1 MRALD
6 DHCAVPRVTECLQ
19 HPLQPPHLRVRRL
32 AGAMAQPDDVAPELS
47 PNGSD
52 LDTARPSTNGLRG

>member
-1 MRALD
+1 M
-6 DHCAVPRVTECLQ
+6 ECLQ
-19 HPLQPPHLRVRRL
+19 HPLQPLRLRVRRL
-32 AGAMAQPDDVAPELS
+32 AGAMAQPDDIAPELS